1 MNTKQRELFIFG
13 LSIGLAAGL
22 MLGIGLRALWAKT
35 DAATQTE
42 VVR

>member
-22 MLGIGLRALWAKT
+22 MLGIGLRTLWARSGT
-35 DAATQTE
+35 EPRAE

>member
-1 MNTKQRELFIFG
+1 MNAKQRELFIFG

-22 MLGIGLRALWAKT
+22 VLGIGLRALWARNGT
-35 DAATQTE
+35 EPRTE

>member
-1 MNTKQRELFIFG
+1 MNTKQRELFVFG

-22 MLGIGLRALWAKT
+22 VLGIGLRALWARSGT
-35 DAATQTE
+35 VSRME